1 MTLVELGTAL
11 RVEREKRGLDM
22 EDAANKLK
30 ISARLLRAL
39 EEGDEQSLPPLAYT
53 KGFIRS
59 YASYVGLSAE
69 EVSEA
74 LAVLEG
80 AAEPAAPQNVYEPEM
95 VLTPRRNLKPIL
107 AGLLMVG
114 IVGAV
119 LFAWQQGALDFLGRQ
134 TRRLAQPAPMQSAES
149 VDPGNLAGRSA
160 PVAAAPAAGQAA
172 LPASGQATGQT
183 AGQTSGQTSGQAAA
197 PVAAASKPAASAPAP
212 AAQASAVAPVAS
224 QPAQPAAGLPPV
236 RTPAAPAA
244 GAAATTPA
252 AAAQTATAPVASA
265 QSAPAAAAPQAG
277 EAQSGSQHKL
287 IITATEECWIH
298 SNADKTDTRQFSL
311 RKGDTFALTFS
322 KSLELKLG
330 NAGGVRL
337 RYDGEELPQAGQ
349 SGQVRNLTFPP
360 ADRQ

>member
-1 MTLVELGTAL
+1 MTLVELGAAL

-74 LAVLEG
+74 LGALEA

-107 AGLLMVG
+107 AGVVMLG
-114 IVGAV
+114 IVAAV
-119 LFAWQQGALDFLGRQ
+119 FFAWQQGALDFLGRQ

-160 PVAAAPAAGQAA
+160 PAAP
-172 LPASGQATGQT
+172 
-183 AGQTSGQTSGQAAA
+183 A
-197 PVAAASKPAASAPAP
+197 PVAAAAVKSAVPASAP
-212 AAQASAVAPVAS
+212 AAQASAVAPAAS
-224 QPAQPAAGLPPV
+224 QPASQATGQPAGQSAQPAAGLPPV
-236 RTPAAPAA
+236 RGTAAPAP
-244 GAAATTPA
+244 AAT
-252 AAAQTATAPVASA
+252 
-265 QSAPAAAAPQAG
+265 APAAATQAAPAQPAPAAQTG
-277 EAQSGSQHKL
+277 EVQPGSQHKL

-337 RYDGEELPQAGQ
+337 RYDGEELPQSGQ

>member
-1 MTLVELGTAL
+1 MTLVELGAAL
-11 RVEREKRGLDM
+11 RVEREKRGLDL
-22 EDAANKLK
+22 EDAAHKLK

-39 EEGDEQSLPPLAYT
+39 EEGDEKSLPPLAYT

-74 LAVLEG
+74 LGALE
-80 AAEPAAPQNVYEPEM
+80 AATEPTTPHNVYEPEM
-95 VLTPRRNLKPIL
+95 VLTPRRNLKPLL
-107 AGLLMVG
+107 AGVVMVG
-114 IVGAV
+114 IVAAV
-119 LFAWQQGALDFLGRQ
+119 FFAWQQGALDFLGRQ

-160 PVAAAPAAGQAA
+160 PVAAAPATGA
-172 LPASGQATGQT
+172 ASGSATGQ
-183 AGQTSGQTSGQAAA
+183 AFGQAAA
-197 PVAAASKPAASAPAP
+197 PVAATAGKPAGSAP
-212 AAQASAVAPVAS
+212 AAQAPPSAVAPAG
-224 QPAQPAAGLPPV
+224 QAAQPAAGLPPV
-236 RTPAAPAA
+236 RGTAAPGAASAGAPASAAPAQ
-244 GAAATTPA
+244 AAPVQTASGQAVPGQA
-252 AAAQTATAPVASA
+252 AAAQ
-265 QSAPAAAAPQAG
+265 AG
-277 EAQSGSQHKL
+277 EVQPGTHKL
-287 IITATEECWIH
+287 IITATEECWVH
-298 SNADKTDTRQFSL
+298 SSADKTDTRQFSL

>member
-1 MTLVELGTAL
+1 MTLVELGAAL
-11 RVEREKRGLDM
+11 RVEREKRGLDL
-22 EDAANKLK
+22 EDAAHKLK

-39 EEGDEQSLPPLAYT
+39 EEGDEKSLPPLAYT

-74 LAVLEG
+74 LGALE
-80 AAEPAAPQNVYEPEM
+80 AATEPTAPQNVYEPEM
-95 VLTPRRNLKPIL
+95 VLTPRRNLKPLL
-107 AGLLMVG
+107 AAVFMVG
-114 IVGAV
+114 IVAAV
-119 LFAWQQGALDFLGRQ
+119 FFAWQQGALDFLGRQ

-160 PVAAAPAAGQAA
+160 PVAAAPTAGSASG
-172 LPASGQATGQT
+172 LASGQP
-183 AGQTSGQTSGQAAA
+183 AA
-197 PVAAASKPAASAPAP
+197 PVAAPVAAPAAATAGKPAASAPAP
-212 AAQASAVAPVAS
+212 ATQTPANATAPAGQAS
-224 QPAQPAAGLPPV
+224 QPAAGLPPV
-236 RTPAAPAA
+236 RGTAAPAA
-244 GAAATTPA
+244 
-252 AAAQTATAPVASA
+252 
-265 QSAPAAAAPQAG
+265 SAPAAGTPAASAQAAPAQTAAVPPAG
-277 EAQSGSQHKL
+277 ETPAGQHKL

-298 SNADKTDTRQFSL
+298 SSADKTDTRQFSL

>member
-1 MTLVELGTAL
+1 MTLVELGAAL
-11 RVEREKRGLDM
+11 RVEREKRGLDL
-22 EDAANKLK
+22 EDAAHKLK

-39 EEGDEQSLPPLAYT
+39 EEGDEKSLPPLAYT

-74 LAVLEG
+74 LGALE
-80 AAEPAAPQNVYEPEM
+80 AATEPTTPQNVYEPEM
-95 VLTPRRNLKPIL
+95 VLTPRRNLKPLL
-107 AGLLMVG
+107 AAVFMVG
-114 IVGAV
+114 IVAAV
-119 LFAWQQGALDFLGRQ
+119 FFAWQQGALDFLGRQ

-160 PVAAAPAAGQAA
+160 PVAAAPTAGSASG
-172 LPASGQATGQT
+172 LASGQP
-183 AGQTSGQTSGQAAA
+183 AA
-197 PVAAASKPAASAPAP
+197 PVAAPAAATAGKPAASAPAP
-212 AAQASAVAPVAS
+212 ATQTPANATAPAGQAS
-224 QPAQPAAGLPPV
+224 QPASGLPPV
-236 RTPAAPAA
+236 RATAAPAA
-244 GAAATTPA
+244 SAPASGAPAPA
-252 AAAQTATAPVASA
+252 ASAQAAPAQTAAVP
-265 QSAPAAAAPQAG
+265 PAGDTPAG
-277 EAQSGSQHKL
+277 QHKL

-298 SNADKTDTRQFSL
+298 SSADKTDTRQFSL

-322 KSLELKLG
+322 KSLDLKLG

>member
-1 MTLVELGTAL
+1 MTLVELGAAL

-22 EDAANKLK
+22 EDAAYKLK

-39 EEGDEQSLPPLAYT
+39 EEGDVQSLPPLAYT

-74 LAVLEG
+74 LGALEA
-80 AAEPAAPQNVYEPEM
+80 AAEPTAPQNVYEPEM
-95 VLTPRRNLKPIL
+95 VLTPRRNLKPVL
-107 AGLLMVG
+107 AGVVMVG
-114 IVGAV
+114 IVAAV
-119 LFAWQQGALDFLGRQ
+119 FFAWQQGALDFLSRQ

-160 PVAAAPAAGQAA
+160 PVAAAPAAPAAGQSASQSASQAA
-172 LPASGQATGQT
+172 G
-183 AGQTSGQTSGQAAA
+183 
-197 PVAAASKPAASAPAP
+197 PVAASAGKPAGSASAQAP
-212 AAQASAVAPVAS
+212 ATQA
-224 QPAQPAAGLPPV
+224 PATAATPAGQAGQPAAGLPPV
-236 RTPAAPAA
+236 RGTAAA
-244 GAAATTPA
+244 GASAPA
-252 AAAQTATAPVASA
+252 GAGTASAIPAQTASAQTATTA
-265 QSAPAAAAPQAG
+265 QAG
-277 EAQSGSQHKL
+277 DAQAGTQHKL
-287 IITATEECWIH
+287 IITATEECWVH
-298 SNADKTDTRQFSL
+298 SSADKTDTRQFSL
-311 RKGDTFALTFS
+311 RKGDTFALTFN

>member
-1 MTLVELGTAL
+1 MTLVELGAAL

-74 LAVLEG
+74 LGALEA

-107 AGLLMVG
+107 GFVVMVG
-114 IVGAV
+114 IVAV
-119 LFAWQQGALDFLGRQ
+119 VLIAWQQGALDFLGRQ

-160 PVAAAPAAGQAA
+160 PVAAAPA
-172 LPASGQATGQT
+172 T
-183 AGQTSGQTSGQAAA
+183 
-197 PVAAASKPAASAPAP
+197 VAPAASAAGGTASQPSAAPAPTAQAAATAAAPAGKPAAP
-212 AAQASAVAPVAS
+212 AAQASAVSPAVT
-224 QPAQPAAGLPPV
+224 QPAGQASAGLPPV
-236 RTPAAPAA
+236 RGTAAPAA
-244 GAAATTPA
+244 GAVAPAGSGQVASGQATT
-252 AAAQTATAPVASA
+252 AAQS
-265 QSAPAAAAPQAG
+265 G
-277 EAQSGSQHKL
+277 ESQSGSQHKL

-311 RKGDTFALTFS
+311 HKGDTFALTFS
-322 KSLELKLG
+322 KSLDLKLG

>member
-1 MTLVELGTAL
+1 MTLVELGAAL
-11 RVEREKRGLDM
+11 RAEREKRGLDL

-74 LAVLEG
+74 LGALE
-80 AAEPAAPQNVYEPEM
+80 AATEPTTPQNVYEPEL

-107 AGLLMVG
+107 AGVVLLG
-114 IVGAV
+114 IMAAV
-119 LFAWQQGALDFLGRQ
+119 FFAWQQGALDFLSRQ

-160 PVAAAPAAGQAA
+160 PVAAAPAAGST
-172 LPASGQATGQT
+172 PGQPP
-183 AGQTSGQTSGQAAA
+183 A
-197 PVAAASKPAASAPAP
+197 PVAATAGKPAGSATAAP
-212 AAQASAVAPVAS
+212 AAQASAGA
-224 QPAQPAAGLPPV
+224 PAATQPTASLPPV
-236 RTPAAPAA
+236 RGTAATGAAPAGAPVSAPPAPAAPV
-244 GAAATTPA
+244 
-252 AAAQTATAPVASA
+252 QTALGQAVPGQT
-265 QSAPAAAAPQAG
+265 APAAQAG
-277 EAQSGSQHKL
+277 EAQPGTHKL

-298 SNADKTDTRQFSL
+298 SSADKTDTRQFSL

>member
-1 MTLVELGTAL
+1 MTLVELGAAL
-11 RVEREKRGLDM
+11 RVEREKRGLDL

-39 EEGDEQSLPPLAYT
+39 EEGDEKSLPPLAYT

-69 EVSEA
+69 EVSDA
-74 LAVLEG
+74 LGVLE
-80 AAEPAAPQNVYEPEM
+80 AATEPTAPQNVYEPEM
-95 VLTPRRNLKPIL
+95 VLTPRRNLKPLL
-107 AGLLMVG
+107 AGVVMVG
-114 IVGAV
+114 IVAAV
-119 LFAWQQGALDFLGRQ
+119 FFAWQQGALDFLGRQ

-160 PVAAAPAAGQAA
+160 PVAAAPATGA
-172 LPASGQATGQT
+172 ASGPAFGQT
-183 AGQTSGQTSGQAAA
+183 AA
-197 PVAAASKPAASAPAP
+197 PVAATAGKPAGSAP
-212 AAQASAVAPVAS
+212 AAQAPPSAVAPAG
-224 QPAQPAAGLPPV
+224 QAAQPAAGLPPV
-236 RTPAAPAA
+236 RGTAAPGAASAGAPASAAPAQ
-244 GAAATTPA
+244 AAPVQTASGQAVPGQA
-252 AAAQTATAPVASA
+252 AAAQ
-265 QSAPAAAAPQAG
+265 AG
-277 EAQSGSQHKL
+277 EVQPGTHKL
-287 IITATEECWIH
+287 IITATEECWVH
-298 SNADKTDTRQFSL
+298 SSADKTDTRQFSL

>member
-1 MTLVELGTAL
+1 MTLVELGAAL
-11 RVEREKRGLDM
+11 RVEREKRGLDL
-22 EDAANKLK
+22 EDAAHKLK

-39 EEGDEQSLPPLAYT
+39 EEGDEKSLPPLAYT

-74 LAVLEG
+74 LGALE
-80 AAEPAAPQNVYEPEM
+80 AATEPTTPQNVYEPEM
-95 VLTPRRNLKPIL
+95 VLTPRRNLKPLL
-107 AGLLMVG
+107 AAVFMVG
-114 IVGAV
+114 IVAAV
-119 LFAWQQGALDFLGRQ
+119 FFAWQQGALDFLGRQ

-160 PVAAAPAAGQAA
+160 PVAAAPTAGSASG
-172 LPASGQATGQT
+172 LASGQP
-183 AGQTSGQTSGQAAA
+183 AA
-197 PVAAASKPAASAPAP
+197 PVAAPAATTAGKPAASAPAP
-212 AAQASAVAPVAS
+212 ATQTPANATAPAGQAS
-224 QPAQPAAGLPPV
+224 QPAAGLPPV
-236 RTPAAPAA
+236 RGTAAPAA
-244 GAAATTPA
+244 GVSTPA
-252 AAAQTATAPVASA
+252 T
-265 QSAPAAAAPQAG
+265 SAPAASAQTAAVSPAG
-277 EAQSGSQHKL
+277 ETPAGQHKL

-298 SNADKTDTRQFSL
+298 SSADKTDTRQFSL

-337 RYDGEELPQAGQ
+337 RYDGEELPPAGQ

>member
-1 MTLVELGTAL
+1 MTLVELGAAL
-11 RVEREKRGLDM
+11 RVEREKRGLDL
-22 EDAANKLK
+22 EDAAHKLK

-39 EEGDEQSLPPLAYT
+39 EEGDEKSLPPLAYT

-74 LAVLEG
+74 LGALE
-80 AAEPAAPQNVYEPEM
+80 AATEPTTPQNVYEPEM
-95 VLTPRRNLKPIL
+95 VLTPRRNLKPLL
-107 AGLLMVG
+107 AAVFMVG
-114 IVGAV
+114 IVAAV
-119 LFAWQQGALDFLGRQ
+119 FFAWQQGALDFLGRQ

-149 VDPGNLAGRSA
+149 VDPGNLASRSA
-160 PVAAAPAAGQAA
+160 PVAAAPTAGSASG
-172 LPASGQATGQT
+172 LASGQP
-183 AGQTSGQTSGQAAA
+183 AA
-197 PVAAASKPAASAPAP
+197 PVAAPVAAPAAATAGKPAASAPAP
-212 AAQASAVAPVAS
+212 ATQTPANATAPAGQAS
-224 QPAQPAAGLPPV
+224 QPAAGLPPV
-236 RTPAAPAA
+236 RGTAAPAASVSTPATSAPAAPAQTAAVPPA
-244 GAAATTPA
+244 GETPA
-252 AAAQTATAPVASA
+252 
-265 QSAPAAAAPQAG
+265 G
-277 EAQSGSQHKL
+277 QHKL

-298 SNADKTDTRQFSL
+298 SSADKTDTRQFSL

>member
-1 MTLVELGTAL
+1 MTLVELGAAL
-11 RVEREKRGLDM
+11 RVEREKRGLGL

-74 LAVLEG
+74 LGALEA

-95 VLTPRRNLKPIL
+95 VLTSHRNLKPIL
-107 AGLLMVG
+107 TGVVMVG
-114 IVGAV
+114 IVVAI

-149 VDPGNLAGRSA
+149 VDPGNLGIRPAAPSA
-160 PVAAAPAAGQAA
+160 PAQGTTAPAAAAQA
-172 LPASGQATGQT
+172 PASA
-183 AGQTSGQTSGQAAA
+183 
-197 PVAAASKPAASAPAP
+197 PAASA
-212 AAQASAVAPVAS
+212 S
-224 QPAQPAAGLPPV
+224 PAQGAAGAQ
-236 RTPAAPAA
+236 PAAPAA
-244 GAAATTPA
+244 KQPVAPLASAATPAGNQPAGQNSGLPSGTPSARGAAAPAVATPA
-252 AAAQTATAPVASA
+252 AAP
-265 QSAPAAAAPQAG
+265 APAQEGDTPTG
-277 EAQSGSQHKL
+277 VHKL

-298 SNADKTDTRQFSL
+298 SSADKTDTRQFSL
-311 RKGDTFALTFS
+311 HKGDTFALTFS

-337 RYDGEELPQAGQ
+337 RYDGEELPPAGQ
-349 SGQVRNLTFPP
+349 SGQVRNLSFPP

>member
-1 MTLVELGTAL
+1 MTLVELGAAL

-22 EDAANKLK
+22 EDAAYKLK

-39 EEGDEQSLPPLAYT
+39 EEGDEKSLPPLAYT

-59 YASYVGLSAE
+59 YAAYVGLSAE

-74 LAVLEG
+74 LGALEA
-80 AAEPAAPQNVYEPEM
+80 AAEPTAPQNVYEPEM
-95 VLTPRRNLKPIL
+95 VLTPRRNLKPLL
-107 AGLLMVG
+107 ASVLMVG
-114 IVGAV
+114 IVAAV
-119 LFAWQQGALDFLGRQ
+119 FFAWQHGALDFLGRQ

-149 VDPGNLAGRSA
+149 VDPGNLAGRSVPVAPA
-160 PVAAAPAAGQAA
+160 PVAGS
-172 LPASGQATGQT
+172 ASGQP
-183 AGQTSGQTSGQAAA
+183 AA
-197 PVAAASKPAASAPAP
+197 PVAAAAGKPAGSAPASAPATQ
-212 AAQASAVAPVAS
+212 AQATQANAAT
-224 QPAQPAAGLPPV
+224 PAGQAGQPAAGLPPV
-236 RTPAAPAA
+236 RGTAAPAA
-244 GAAATTPA
+244 GAAPA
-252 AAAQTATAPVASA
+252 GAPASAFQAPAASA
-265 QSAPAAAAPQAG
+265 QAVPAQASAVPPAG
-277 EAQSGSQHKL
+277 EAQAGQHKL

-298 SNADKTDTRQFSL
+298 SSADKTDTRQFSL

-337 RYDGEELPQAGQ
+337 RYDGEELPPAGQ

>member
-1 MTLVELGTAL
+1 MTLVELGAAL
-11 RVEREKRGLDM
+11 RVEREKRGLDL
-22 EDAANKLK
+22 EDAAHKLK

-39 EEGDEQSLPPLAYT
+39 EEGDEKSLPPLAYT

-74 LAVLEG
+74 LGALE
-80 AAEPAAPQNVYEPEM
+80 AATEPTTPQNVYEPEM
-95 VLTPRRNLKPIL
+95 VLTPRRNLKPLL
-107 AGLLMVG
+107 AAVFMVG
-114 IVGAV
+114 IVAV
-119 LFAWQQGALDFLGRQ
+119 VVFAWQQGALDFLSRQ

-160 PVAAAPAAGQAA
+160 PVAAAPATGSTSG
-172 LPASGQATGQT
+172 PASGHA
-183 AGQTSGQTSGQAAA
+183 SGLAAA
-197 PVAAASKPAASAPAP
+197 PAGKPAASAPAP
-212 AAQASAVAPVAS
+212 ATQAPANVTAPAGQAS
-224 QPAQPAAGLPPV
+224 QPASGLPPV
-236 RTPAAPAA
+236 RATAAPAA
-244 GAAATTPA
+244 SAPASGAPAPA
-252 AAAQTATAPVASA
+252 ASAQAAPAQTAAVP
-265 QSAPAAAAPQAG
+265 PAGDTPAG
-277 EAQSGSQHKL
+277 QHKL

-298 SNADKTDTRQFSL
+298 SSADKTDTRQFSL

>member
-1 MTLVELGTAL
+1 MTLVELGAAL
-11 RVEREKRGLDM
+11 RVEREKRGLDL

-39 EEGDEQSLPPLAYT
+39 EEGDDQSLPPLAYT

-74 LAVLEG
+74 LGALE
-80 AAEPAAPQNVYEPEM
+80 AATEPTTPHNVYEPEM
-95 VLTPRRNLKPIL
+95 VLTPRRNLKPLL
-107 AGLLMVG
+107 AGVVMVG
-114 IVGAV
+114 IVAAV
-119 LFAWQQGALDFLGRQ
+119 FFAWQQGALDFLGRQ

-160 PVAAAPAAGQAA
+160 PVAVPPATGA
-172 LPASGQATGQT
+172 ASGPAF
-183 AGQTSGQTSGQAAA
+183 GQAAA
-197 PVAAASKPAASAPAP
+197 PVAATAGKPAGSAP
-212 AAQASAVAPVAS
+212 AAQAPASAVAPAG
-224 QPAQPAAGLPPV
+224 QAAQPAAGLPPV
-236 RTPAAPAA
+236 RGTAAPAA
-244 GAAATTPA
+244 GA
-252 AAAQTATAPVASA
+252 
-265 QSAPAAAAPQAG
+265 SAPAAQAQTASAQAAPVQTALGQAAATQAG
-277 EAQSGSQHKL
+277 EVQPGTHKL
-287 IITATEECWIH
+287 IITATEECWVH

>member
-1 MTLVELGTAL
+1 MTLVELGAAL
-11 RVEREKRGLDM
+11 RVEREKRGLDL
-22 EDAANKLK
+22 EDAAHKLK

-39 EEGDEQSLPPLAYT
+39 EEGDEKSLPPLAYT

-74 LAVLEG
+74 LGALE
-80 AAEPAAPQNVYEPEM
+80 AATEPTTPQNVYEPEM
-95 VLTPRRNLKPIL
+95 VLTPRRNLKPLL
-107 AGLLMVG
+107 AAVFMVG
-114 IVGAV
+114 IVAV
-119 LFAWQQGALDFLGRQ
+119 VFFAWQQGALDFLSRQ

-160 PVAAAPAAGQAA
+160 PVAAAPATGSTSG
-172 LPASGQATGQT
+172 PASGPA
-183 AGQTSGQTSGQAAA
+183 SGLAAA
-197 PVAAASKPAASAPAP
+197 PAGKPAASAPAP
-212 AAQASAVAPVAS
+212 ATQTPANASAPAGQAS
-224 QPAQPAAGLPPV
+224 QPAAGLPPV
-236 RTPAAPAA
+236 RGTAAPAA
-244 GAAATTPA
+244 GV
-252 AAAQTATAPVASA
+252 TAPVASA
-265 QSAPAAAAPQAG
+265 PVTPVQAAPAQTAAVPPAG
-277 EAQSGSQHKL
+277 ETPAGQHKL

-298 SNADKTDTRQFSL
+298 SSADKTDTRQFSL

>member
-1 MTLVELGTAL
+1 MTLVELGAAL
-11 RVEREKRGLDM
+11 RVEREKRGLDL
-22 EDAANKLK
+22 EDAAHKLK

-39 EEGDEQSLPPLAYT
+39 EEGDEKSLPPLAYT

-74 LAVLEG
+74 LGALE
-80 AAEPAAPQNVYEPEM
+80 AATEPTAPQNVYEPEM
-95 VLTPRRNLKPIL
+95 VLTPRRNLKPLL
-107 AGLLMVG
+107 AAVFMVG
-114 IVGAV
+114 IVAAV
-119 LFAWQQGALDFLGRQ
+119 FFAWQQGALDFLSRQ

-160 PVAAAPAAGQAA
+160 PVAAAPATGTAPG
-172 LPASGQATGQT
+172 PVSGQPG
-183 AGQTSGQTSGQAAA
+183 A
-197 PVAAASKPAASAPAP
+197 PAAASAAATVGKPAASATVPAP
-212 AAQASAVAPVAS
+212 ATQAPANATAPAGQAS
-224 QPAQPAAGLPPV
+224 QPAAGLPPV
-236 RTPAAPAA
+236 RGTAAPAA
-244 GAAATTPA
+244 GVSTPA
-252 AAAQTATAPVASA
+252 T
-265 QSAPAAAAPQAG
+265 SAPAASAQTAAVSPAG
-277 EAQSGSQHKL
+277 ETPAGQHKL

-298 SNADKTDTRQFSL
+298 SSADKTDTRQFSL

>member
-1 MTLVELGTAL
+1 MTLVELGAAL
-11 RVEREKRGLDM
+11 RVEREKRGLDL

-74 LAVLEG
+74 LGALE
-80 AAEPAAPQNVYEPEM
+80 AATEPTAPQNVYEPEM
-95 VLTPRRNLKPIL
+95 VLTPRRNLKPLL
-107 AGLLMVG
+107 AGVVMVG
-114 IVGAV
+114 IVAAV
-119 LFAWQQGALDFLGRQ
+119 FFAWQQGALDFLGRQ

-160 PVAAAPAAGQAA
+160 PVAAAPATGAA
-172 LPASGQATGQT
+172 SASGPASGQP
-183 AGQTSGQTSGQAAA
+183 SV
-197 PVAAASKPAASAPAP
+197 PVAATAGKPAGSAPASAP
-212 AAQASAVAPVAS
+212 AAQAPSAGAPAG
-224 QPAQPAAGLPPV
+224 QAAQPAAGLPPV
-236 RTPAAPAA
+236 RGTAAA
-244 GAAATTPA
+244 GAAPAGAPASAPAAPVQAAPAQGVPGQA
-252 AAAQTATAPVASA
+252 AAAQ
-265 QSAPAAAAPQAG
+265 AG
-277 EAQSGSQHKL
+277 EVQPGTHKL

-298 SNADKTDTRQFSL
+298 SSADKTDTRQFSL

>member
-1 MTLVELGTAL
+1 MTLVELGAAL

-22 EDAANKLK
+22 KDAANKLK

-74 LAVLEG
+74 LGALEA

-95 VLTPRRNLKPIL
+95 VLTPRRNLKPFL
-107 AGLLMVG
+107 AGLVMVG
-114 IVGAV
+114 IVAV
-119 LFAWQQGALDFLGRQ
+119 VLIAWQQGALDFLGRQ

-160 PVAAAPAAGQAA
+160 PVAAAPAAPVAAPAATPAGKPAAPAASAQASATNSAGNQPAGQAA
-172 LPASGQATGQT
+172 L
-183 AGQTSGQTSGQAAA
+183 
-197 PVAAASKPAASAPAP
+197 
-212 AAQASAVAPVAS
+212 
-224 QPAQPAAGLPPV
+224 PAAGLPPV
-236 RTPAAPAA
+236 RGTAAPAPLAA
-244 GAAATTPA
+244 GTASAAPA
-252 AAAQTATAPVASA
+252 QAASA
-265 QSAPAAAAPQAG
+265 QPAPAA
-277 EAQSGSQHKL
+277 EAQAGSQHKL

>member
-1 MTLVELGTAL
+1 MTLVELGAAL

-74 LAVLEG
+74 LGALEA

-95 VLTPRRNLKPIL
+95 VLTPRRNLKPFL
-107 AGLLMVG
+107 AGLVMVG
-114 IVGAV
+114 IVAV
-119 LFAWQQGALDFLGRQ
+119 VLIAWQQGALDFLGRQ

-160 PVAAAPAAGQAA
+160 PVAAAPAA
-172 LPASGQATGQT
+172 PAP
-183 AGQTSGQTSGQAAA
+183 AA
-197 PVAAASKPAASAPAP
+197 PVAAPAATPA
-212 AAQASAVAPVAS
+212 
-224 QPAQPAAGLPPV
+224 GK
-236 RTPAAPAA
+236 PAAPAA
-244 GAAATTPA
+244 SAQASATNSAGNQPAGQAAQPA
-252 AAAQTATAPVASA
+252 ASLPPVRGTA
-265 QSAPAAAAPQAG
+265 APAAAPAPLAAGAASAAPAQAASAQPAPAS
-277 EAQSGSQHKL
+277 EAQAGSQHKL

-349 SGQVRNLTFPP
+349 SGQVRNLTFPS